1 MAFGG
6 IGCWFARVWLWVS
19 KHKMA
24 IHVEW
29 VTCVYI
35 HTTNFVLIIFLGAH
49 TEERVRECILVCTW
63 THMSGL
69 GGSMTAHNI

>member
-1 MAFGG
+1 MRLGVG
-6 IGCWFARVWLWVS
+6 LPKCGVGSQNRKWQ
-19 KHKMA
+19 

-35 HTTNFVLIIFLGAH
+35 HTTNFVLIILLGAH